1 VSPRRTTGATLT
13 RSVIAIGW
21 AQRKDTDMINDA
33 TSWHHTPLGRR
44 VMTPQAP
51 YFVIS
56 APSPR
61 RNRDG
66 AARRALADLAG
77 L

>member
-1 VSPRRTTGATLT
+1 
-13 RSVIAIGW
+13 
-21 AQRKDTDMINDA
+21 MINDT

-56 APSPR
+56 PSPR